1 MTKQSGKAPQTH
13 SAATIAKPNT
23 TIASNV
29 FDTKAP
35 LPSGSTL
42 EVLVNGEKAFGK
54 VYEAINNAQNSVEI
68 VCWGFQPSIEK
79 HRGASAAESR
89 RREENQNYVLAD
101 PMGG

>member
-1 MTKQSGKAPQTH
+1 MTKQSDKAPQTH

-42 EVLVNGEKAFGK
+42 EVLVNGEKA
-54 VYEAINNAQNSVEI
+54 
-68 VCWGFQPSIEK
+68 
-79 HRGASAAESR
+79 
-89 RREENQNYVLAD
+89 L
-101 PMGG
+101 